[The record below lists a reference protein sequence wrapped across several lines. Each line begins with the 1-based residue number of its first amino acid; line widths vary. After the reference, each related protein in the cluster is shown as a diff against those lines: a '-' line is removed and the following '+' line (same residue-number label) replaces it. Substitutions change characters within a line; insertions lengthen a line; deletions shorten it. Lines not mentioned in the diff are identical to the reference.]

1 MITGNTIDIDLSG
14 DTNAAA
20 TKWYVQAPFACH
32 LEDVL
37 ATSGNSDI
45 GDADTI
51 TVRNGKA
58 GTTIGT
64 ATFGS
69 DIASGAKA
77 TYVAADADQE
87 IAKGGIIEVEVSAL
101 ATLTDTIHITLI
113 LDPYRLQS

>member
-1 MITGNTIDIDLSG
+1 MITGNTIDIDITG
-14 DTNAAA
+14 DTSGE

-32 LEDVL
+32 VEDVL

-45 GDADTI
+45 GDADT
-51 TVRNGKA
+51 VVVKNGKA

-87 IAKGGIIEVEVSAL
+87 IAKNGIIELVVSAL
-101 ATLTDTIHITLI
+101 GASTDRIHVTLI